1 MMTFSVFPSPRSVL
15 CSPRSMTIG
24 NLQSGNRD
32 SFRDIEIYARLKMD
46 ELGLPD
52 WKFGWDRAR
61 RRLGVCRLPEK
72 RLSLSVH
79 FVRANLEAPM
89 KSVTPSCMR

>member
-1 MMTFSVFPSPRSVL
+1 MMPFSVFPSPRSVL

-61 RRLGVCRLPEK
+61 RRLAYAACWKKASPSPST
-72 RLSLSVH
+72 LS
-79 FVRANLEAPM
+79 APIWKPPM

>member
-1 MMTFSVFPSPRSVL
+1 MLSFSAIPQRKTSVSVKKPYPPRQLRHDDLLRISSPHSVL
-15 CSPRSMTIG
+15 
-24 NLQSGNRD
+24 D
-32 SFRDIEIYARLKMD
+32 
-46 ELGLPD
+46 LPD

-61 RRLGVCRLPEK
+61 RRLGVCRLLEK
-72 RLSLSVH
+72 SISLSVH